1 MQQCAT
7 LLYWHHTCIPHLITT
22 CTPLQHFLNYD
33 KDGNERAQP
42 FSGQL
47 TDKDGPDQAVRFL
60 DWLENNMPGFEHSRK
75 APKLVSVVSDWAGDS
90 CSQCSAPG
98 CIYGCATIT
107 TATCPCPPWL
117 PNHCDCEKNRVM
129 YTCRLRDVASYFPC
143 SMLLPMLHPDLQA
156 RRVVELQLDCCGG
169 VAVADMI
176 LLCVQTPSVLDACVS
191 ALQARYQEQ
200 QSKLRWETI
209 KKLRQ
214 YGPFTEKYNTI
225 RNRLQEKGRRASG
238 KQDPQV
244 C

>member
-1 MQQCAT
+1 
-7 LLYWHHTCIPHLITT
+7 
-22 CTPLQHFLNYD
+22 
-33 KDGNERAQP
+33 
-42 FSGQL
+42 
-47 TDKDGPDQAVRFL
+47 
-60 DWLENNMPGFEHSRK
+60 
-75 APKLVSVVSDWAGDS
+75 
-90 CSQCSAPG
+90 
-98 CIYGCATIT
+98 
-107 TATCPCPPWL
+107 
-117 PNHCDCEKNRVM
+117 
-129 YTCRLRDVASYFPC
+129 
-143 SMLLPMLHPDLQA
+143 MLHPDLQA